1 MWYMNSR
8 GVALDLKR
16 VVSFARMALHGS
28 DDETAYAVLANC
40 GDEGMFL
47 IVVCTNEDEAD
58 GMVVDL
64 TKHADE
70 NGLMGENGYR
80 DMEPRDFTMGM
91 KSRLMTAAEFLAE
104 YTPKGLHID
113 LDIRG
118 RVTTIWTD
126 GTRVYNAAEDR

>member
-70 NGLMGENGYR
+70 NGLMEC
-80 DMEPRDFTMGM
+80 
-91 KSRLMTAAEFLAE
+91 LAE

-118 RVTTIWTD
+118 RVTTIWT
-126 GTRVYNAAEDR
+126 AEDR